1 MPRFEP
7 FVGVRYTSDALAK
20 VTAPPYDVLSV
31 AERDQLLA
39 HHPHNVVRVDLP
51 APDGDGTDESYD
63 TAARLFQRW
72 QAEGVLAADPEPSL
86 YPYRMTFRDEGGHS
100 HHTLGILGALG
111 LEVPGEGD
119 VLPHEHTTRKA
130 RSDRLRLLQ
139 ATRAN
144 LSPIWGLSLAAGL
157 TKLIDLEEAVP
168 LGRWEDGEG
177 VEHALWRV
185 SGLAAID
192 AIVEAVSSAPVVI
205 ADGHHRYETCLAYS
219 AIDGSPPGADATL
232 CLVVE
237 LDDEQLT
244 VQPIHRLLAGL
255 PDGLDVADALGPW
268 FEVGAPGAR
277 PAAGVVDRLMTA
289 GALGLVTTDGFRL
302 LRPRPEVLDHAGAL
316 DSSRLDLALAGLPPH
331 RVTFQHGVSRCV
343 AAVDAGD
350 AQAAV
355 LLRPVSVTQIRAAA
369 AARTRMPPK
378 STFFWPKPRTG
389 PVFRLLDLH
398 P

>member
-7 FVGVRYTSDALAK
+7 FVGVRYRSDAMAK

-39 HHPHNVVRVDLP
+39 LHPHNVVRVDLP
-51 APDGDGTDESYD
+51 APDGDGTDESYAA
-63 TAARLFQRW
+63 AARLFQRW
-72 QAEGVLAADPEPSL
+72 QTEGVLAADPEPSL
-86 YPYRMTFRDEGGHS
+86 YPYRMTFRDEDGRS
-100 HHTLGILGALG
+100 HHTLGVLGALG

-119 VLPHEHTTRKA
+119 VLPHERTTPKA

-157 TKLIDLEEAVP
+157 TKLIDVEEADP

-177 VEHALWRV
+177 VEHELWRV
-185 SGLAAID
+185 SGPAAID
-192 AIVEAVSSAPVVI
+192 AIVEAVSSAPVVV
-205 ADGHHRYETCLAYS
+205 ADGHHRYETCLAYG
-219 AIDGSPPGADATL
+219 AADGAPSGADATL

-255 PDGLDVADALGPW
+255 PDGFDVAEALGPW
-268 FEVGAPGAR
+268 FEAGAPGPR
-277 PAAGVVDRLMTA
+277 PGAGAVDGLTAA
-289 GALGLVTTDGFRL
+289 GALGLVTAEGFRL
-302 LRPRPEVLDHAGAL
+302 LRPRLGTLDQTGEL
-316 DSSRLDLALAGLPPH
+316 DSSRLDHALAGLPPH
-331 RVTFQHGVSRCV
+331 RVTFQHGVGRCE
-343 AAVDAGD
+343 AAVDAGE

-355 LLRPVSVTQIRAAA
+355 LLRPVSVPQIRAAA

-389 PVFRLLDLH
+389 TVFRLLE
-398 P
+398 